1 MGKVEKNIRHLRLIN
16 SLLLRLVTAKQLLCV
31 GYKEI
36 EEQGHICIGKARERA
51 CKQEELF

>member
-16 SLLLRLVTAKQLLCV
+16 SLVTAKQLLCV

-36 EEQGHICIGKARERA
+36 EEQGHICIRKPRERA